1 MKLESNRVDEIYIL
15 GDLVEMWIGDD
26 DKSANANELR
36 IILKS
41 ASSTCKVYIM
51 HGNRDFLIGEEFCDA
66 TGTSLL
72 EDPYVIDDHILL
84 SHGDILCTD
93 DTEYQAARALFR
105 DPSWQKEILE
115 KPLVEREMLGR
126 ALRSQSTEAN
136 ANKSVNIMDANE
148 NAIMEQLKKHQADL
162 LIHGHTHRPGQ
173 YKNRIVTGPGRPT
186 AGSVDKK
193 TKGFDWSVSVWQTTM
208 KAKLCIRTS
217 N

>member
-1 MKLESNRVDEIYIL
+1 
-15 GDLVEMWIGDD
+15 MWIGDD

-36 IILKS
+36 ITLKS

-148 NAIMEQLKKHQADL
+148 NAIMEQLKKYQADL

-173 YKNRIVTGPGRPT
+173 YKNRLVMGAWENNG
-186 AGSVDKK
+186 
-193 TKGFDWSVSVWQTTM
+193 W
-208 KAKLCIRTS
+208 LCRQKNQRFRLECFSLANHYESETLHPD
-217 N
+217 

>member
-1 MKLESNRVDEIYIL
+1 MHRIFISDLHLEDPSSNGFLRFIELMKLESNRVDEIYIL

-148 NAIMEQLKKHQADL
+148 NAIIEQLKKHQADPVSY
-162 LIHGHTHRPGQ
+162 THL
-173 YKNRIVTGPGRPT
+173 TLPT
-186 AGSVDKK
+186 IYSV
-193 TKGFDWSVSVWQTTM
+193 
-208 KAKLCIRTS
+208 
-217 N
+217 